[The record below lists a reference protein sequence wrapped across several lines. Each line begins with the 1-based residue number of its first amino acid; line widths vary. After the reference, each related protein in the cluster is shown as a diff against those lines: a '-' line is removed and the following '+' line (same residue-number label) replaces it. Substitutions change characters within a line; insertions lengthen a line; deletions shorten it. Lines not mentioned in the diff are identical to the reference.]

1 MSLRIHGFQLGRR
14 KGVRTYLNGTP
25 LSRKPISV
33 EMAVKQAEAIRRGG
47 RKEEV
52 QEYALGE
59 DDVRKMI
66 PDLKIL
72 SYPQLMKATTIDQ
85 VLDKKGRLLLLYLTE
100 DAHTGHWVCLLK
112 RRNTDFIEYFDPYGN
127 YRPDGE
133 AKWNTPEEQREF
145 QQSTKQLSR
154 LLESSPYE
162 VKSNAYH
169 FQSDK
174 QDVNTCGRHCVTR
187 LYFKHLSLPDY
198 IKLVED
204 SGVSPDDFVSGFTY
218 NLIGK

>member
-1 MSLRIHGFQLGRR
+1 MSLRIHEYKLGRR
-14 KGVRTYLNGTP
+14 NGVRTYLNGTP

-52 QEYALGE
+52 QGYALGE

-72 SYPQLMKATTIDQ
+72 SYPQLLKATSIDQ
-85 VLDKKGRLLLLYLTE
+85 VLDKKGRLLLLYLTQ
-100 DAHTGHWVCLLK
+100 DQNTGHWVCLLK

-133 AKWNTPEEQREF
+133 ASWNTPEEQREF
-145 QQSTKQLSR
+145 QQSTKQLTR

-162 VKSNAYH
+162 VKSNAHH
-169 FQSDK
+169 FQSNK
-174 QDVNTCGRHCVTR
+174 KDVNTCGRHCVTR

-204 SGVSPDDFVSGFTY
+204 SCVSPDDLVSGFTN

>member
-1 MSLRIHGFQLGRR
+1 MSLHIKEFKLGR
-14 KGVRTYLNGTP
+14 KHGVRTYLNGTP

-33 EMAVKQAEAIRRGG
+33 EMAVRQAEAIRHGG

-72 SYPQLMKATTIDQ
+72 SYPQLLKATSIEQ
-85 VLDKKGRLLLLYLTE
+85 VLDKKGRLLLLYLTQ
-100 DAHTGHWVCLLK
+100 DQNTGHWVCLLK

-133 AKWNTPEEQREF
+133 AKWNTAEQQREF
-145 QQSTKQLSR
+145 QQSTKHLSR
-154 LLESSPYE
+154 LLENSPYE

-187 LYFKHLSLPDY
+187 LYFKHLPLPDY